1 MPTMSI
7 LNEVSSEQ
15 RIVHIWDINQ
25 AAIQTDDEQLP
36 TGKHYQSSQNAEL
49 STRRSSQ
56 AVTNVFFGVITNVF
70 VSNKIKMLKGLELF
84 DVSQVHSDII

>member
-1 MPTMSI
+1 MPTTSI

-25 AAIQTDDEQLP
+25 AAIQTDDEQP
-36 TGKHYQSSQNAEL
+36 PAGKHYQSSQNAEL

-56 AVTNVFFGVITNVF
+56 AVTNVFFWRNNQCIRFEQNQNAKRARVV
-70 VSNKIKMLKGLELF
+70 
-84 DVSQVHSDII
+84 